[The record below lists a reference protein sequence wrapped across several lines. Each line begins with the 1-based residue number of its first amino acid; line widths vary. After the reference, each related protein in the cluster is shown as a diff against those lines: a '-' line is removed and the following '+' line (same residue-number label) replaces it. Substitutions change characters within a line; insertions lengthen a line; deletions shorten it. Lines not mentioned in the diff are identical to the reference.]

1 MHSGG
6 SDQTTNI
13 LVYITTFHRALQKK
27 RKNGR
32 LKALQQ
38 LTYTTNY
45 SSQTSKPSYHSIINL
60 CTASI
65 AAERLSGESMT
76 MQLFLKDNLSSVFC
90 FCFWTAFTKTTGE
103 TPKVRSDKRKRKRRK
118 TNSNSNSNSCQKL
131 PSVAISCQKLSSVA
145 ISCHHLPKVAASCHQ
160 LQKDA
165 ISYQKLHILAEV
177 LKISKSGSGYTLAH
191 YHYKSSCLS

>member
-27 RKNGR
+27 RKKGR

-118 TNSNSNSNSCQKL
+118 TNSNSNSNSNSCQKL

-145 ISCHHLPKVAASCHQ
+145 ISCHQLPNIAISCQKLPSVAKSCH
-160 LQKDA
+160 
-165 ISYQKLHILAEV
+165 
-177 LKISKSGSGYTLAH
+177 
-191 YHYKSSCLS
+191 

>member
-27 RKNGR
+27 RKKGR

-90 FCFWTAFTKTTGE
+90 FCFWTAFTITVEIYRQYIGPGCT
-103 TPKVRSDKRKRKRRK
+103 RSALAGQLIWKGILVYRRYIGAGC
-118 TNSNSNSNSCQKL
+118 TRSAL
-131 PSVAISCQKLSSVA
+131 AR
-145 ISCHHLPKVAASCHQ
+145 Q
-160 LQKDA
+160 L
-165 ISYQKLHILAEV
+165 IF
-177 LKISKSGSGYTLAH
+177 
-191 YHYKSSCLS
+191 